1 MKRLLASRSHCTNNG
16 TVSLDEG
23 HAVVTTAIDGRDLGA
38 GSTSRHG
45 DPYIGLLE
53 DELAEL
59 IRQYEMLA
67 AQC

>member
-1 MKRLLASRSHCTNNG
+1 M

-23 HAVVTTAIDGRDLGA
+23 PDAATTSIDGRDVGA
-38 GSTSRHG
+38 GSTSRHR

-53 DELAEL
+53 DELPEL

-67 AQC
+67 AQCK